1 MFGGVLSGRHFIG
14 QTQRLL
20 PQFLRF
26 SLEKFVNL
34 SICRYFNFLESPQ
47 KMFVKLSNQ
56 SLLKVNSDSLIGEGT
71 KIGDKALVKRSVIGK
86 NCVIGEKSKIT
97 NSILMD
103 NVQIGEGVVIH
114 GSIICSGSILY
125 QKSEFKD
132 CLVSFEQDVI
142 TSGKYSNETIKN
154 VETYIDM
161 DQKIETIYLKIFH
174 SKIKFKF

>member
-1 MFGGVLSGRHFIG
+1 MFSFYV
-14 QTQRLL
+14 
-20 PQFLRF
+20 
-26 SLEKFVNL
+26 
-34 SICRYFNFLESPQ
+34 
-47 KMFVKLSNQ
+47 
-56 SLLKVNSDSLIGEGT
+56 LLKVNSDSLIGDGT

-103 NVQIGEGVVIH
+103 NVKIGEGVVIH

-161 DQKIETIYLKIFH
+161 D
-174 SKIKFKF
+174 